1 MKTIIALVGVLALL
15 AFPIL
20 AMAQGWGA
28 GMHQGVGY
36 VPSWMGSWPTRLNL
50 SNEQI
55 KKLEA
60 IHEGFLKETIS
71 IRNDIA
77 LKDVELRTLWLQTNP
92 DEGKILAKEKEL
104 NALRAQFQEKA
115 TKSLLEARKVLTP
128 EQQANVTAFS
138 MSGGFGFHYGLEW
151 MGSFCP
157 MG

>member
-1 MKTIIALVGVLALL
+1 MKTIITLVGILALL
-15 AFPIL
+15 TFPVL
-20 AMAQGWGA
+20 AMAQGGA
-28 GMHQGVGY
+28 RMHQEMGY
-36 VPSWMGSWPTRLNL
+36 GLSSMGSWPSRLNL

-60 IHEGFLKETIS
+60 IHEGFLKDTIA

-77 LKDVELRTLWLQTNP
+77 LKDVELRTLWLQSNP
-92 DEGKILAKEKEL
+92 DEAKLLAKEKEL
-104 NALRAQFQEKA
+104 NALRGQFQEKA

-128 EQQANVTAFS
+128 EQQANVRTFF
-138 MSGGFGFHYGLEW
+138 MSGDFGFHHGMEW